1 MRLSSHALYSIGDFK
16 SAANAFERGLE
27 VDPGNPG
34 LKSSLASTKA
44 KISAENEVSTRS
56 TPGPNVDPTT
66 GAGAGAGAGGGMGGL
81 ADMLKNMGGDGGGM
95 PDLTNLMNN
104 PAIKSMAQQMAQ
116 NGGLNRLMQDPT
128 VADMVCSYFK
138 H

>member
-1 MRLSSHALYSIGDFK
+1 
-16 SAANAFERGLE
+16 
-27 VDPGNPG
+27 

-56 TPGPNVDPTT
+56 TPGVNADPAT
-66 GAGAGAGAGGGMGGL
+66 GAGASGGMGGL
-81 ADMLKNMGGDGGGM
+81 ADLLKNMGGDGGGM
-95 PDLTNLMNN
+95 PDLANLVNN

-116 NGGLNRLMQDPT
+116 NGGLNRLMQDPA
-128 VADMVCSYFK
+128 VADMVCSHLK